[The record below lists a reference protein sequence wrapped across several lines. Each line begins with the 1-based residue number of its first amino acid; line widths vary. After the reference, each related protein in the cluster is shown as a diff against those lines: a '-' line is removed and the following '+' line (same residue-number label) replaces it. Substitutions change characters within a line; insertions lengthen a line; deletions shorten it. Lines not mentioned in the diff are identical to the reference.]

1 MLNSSQNKGT
11 IHLGSLEN
19 LKYKYCIGSV
29 IDHFK
34 AKENKV
40 LVILGSLYVIYYLL
54 RIHSV
59 QANITDND
67 QLLENLDEN
76 FRMKNEWCLANELWL
91 NSNKLTSLTS
101 KLLLV
106 TLLTVIHLTFK
117 FFWYFHQQ
125 NVCVLK

>member
-1 MLNSSQNKGT
+1 M
-11 IHLGSLEN
+11 
-19 LKYKYCIGSV
+19 
-29 IDHFK
+29 
-34 AKENKV
+34 
-40 LVILGSLYVIYYLL
+40 ILGSLYVIYNLL

-106 TLLTVIHLTFK
+106 TLLIVIHLTFN
-117 FFWYFHQQ
+117 FFGISINKMFAY
-125 NVCVLK
+125 